1 MIFLMD
7 AGHSLAHSLW
17 LRGLQPCV
25 EQGAAA
31 MGLSPTLLSVLCPGL
46 HALLSATAGRSDEL
60 ALLATRL
67 AYIHGG
73 EPVQGG
79 WCGGGLR
86 ACRQRLRGLPEHAGQ
101 QLPAEVTHLL
111 SGSWGCWYSCSL
123 CAVQDGAGTATPALA
138 LAAES
143 SKDHKYLI
151 SQERPWCWGSAVAL
165 QKEGRLWKRGLT
177 WDRAQ
182 MCFEVVRQAE
192 M

>member
-1 MIFLMD
+1 MRCSVPQLEGAMSWPCWPQDLHIYMEVSLYRE
-7 AGHSLAHSLW
+7 AG
-17 LRGLQPCV
+17 
-25 EQGAAA
+25 
-31 MGLSPTLLSVLCPGL
+31 
-46 HALLSATAGRSDEL
+46 
-60 ALLATRL
+60 
-67 AYIHGG
+67 
-73 EPVQGG
+73 
-79 WCGGGLR
+79 GGGLR
-86 ACRQRLRGLPEHAGQ
+86 ACRQRLRGLPEHTGQ
-101 QLPAEVTHLL
+101 QLPAKVTHLL

-165 QKEGRLWKRGLT
+165 QKEGRLWKSGLT

-192 M
+192 T